1 MTRILLIE
9 DEERIAR
16 FVELEL
22 THEGYE
28 VEKAYDGRAGLAL
41 AESGRHDLVLLENQG
56 KVSGSE
62 TYSTKTESTAYENR
76 NRHAETAARVGR
88 RIASGINRANRYTV
102 AFSRKGEMLFE
113 LPLLVPVLLLIFG
126 FWVVVPLLIV
136 GLFFGFKYELKGA
149 AGVEAV
155 NRVMDKASEVADNI
169 VSEVRKEAGKGEE

>member
-1 MTRILLIE
+1 M
-9 DEERIAR
+9 D
-16 FVELEL
+16 
-22 THEGYE
+22 HYE
-28 VEKAYDGRAGLAL
+28 MVEKLREKANVSYEEAKAAL
-41 AESGRHDLVLLENQG
+41 EAADWNLLDALVLLENQG